1 MENNEIRI
9 NKFLSM
15 AGYCSR
21 RAADELIGEGRV
33 TVDGVIAQTGTKV
46 ADGQT
51 VCVDGQRITL
61 VEEYKV
67 YALYKPVGYIS
78 SLSDEQGKGIGE
90 FITDGLRLFPVGRLD
105 KDSEGL
111 MLLTNDGE
119 LMNSILKASGGHE
132 KEYIV
137 TVNKNITDSFL
148 KGMEQGVIITN
159 GATNE
164 KVKTATCKTVK
175 MDNRNFKITLIQGL
189 NRQIR
194 RMCGSFEY
202 KVLNL
207 KRIRIMNI
215 TIGNMKPG
223 DIIEITG
230 QELLELKKLT
240 GKGE

>member
-1 MENNEIRI
+1 MDNNEIRI
-9 NKFLSM
+9 NKYLSM

-21 RAADELIGEGRV
+21 RAADELICQGRV
-33 TVDGVIAQTGTKV
+33 TVDGITAETGTKV
-46 ADGQT
+46 AKGQS
-51 VCVDGQRITL
+51 VSVDGQSIAL
-61 VEEYKV
+61 VEEHRV
-67 YALYKPVGYIS
+67 YAFYKPVGYIS

-90 FITDGLRLFPVGRLD
+90 FIPDGLRLFPVGRLD

-132 KEYIV
+132 KEYLV
-137 TVNKNITDSFL
+137 KVNKDITDSFL
-148 KGMEQGVIITN
+148 KGMEQGVVITN

-175 MDNRNFKITLIQGL
+175 MDNRSFKITLIQGL

-215 TIGNMKPG
+215 TIGKLQPG
-223 DIIEITG
+223 EIVEITG
-230 QELLELKKLT
+230 QELSQLKKLT
-240 GKGE
+240 GKG